1 MMVWRVECAA
11 GRTTEADVELQLLQ
25 WTTATLLAT
34 TIRHSVVAK
43 CSETEEFGRDA
54 IQAVIS
60 QHLKNNV
67 DEHSTKVNG
76 TNKHEATPE
85 LLDNSRG
92 LVVGPGACSVGHH
105 VVETAVRLAVKA
117 GLVQFS

>member
-1 MMVWRVECAA
+1 MQLVE
-11 GRTTEADVELQLLQ
+11 QLKL
-25 WTTATLLAT
+25 TLNFSCPDGHLASLLAT
-34 TIRHSVVAK
+34 TSKQSGFAK

-60 QHLKNNV
+60 QHLKNDV

-76 TNKHEATPE
+76 SNKYEATPE